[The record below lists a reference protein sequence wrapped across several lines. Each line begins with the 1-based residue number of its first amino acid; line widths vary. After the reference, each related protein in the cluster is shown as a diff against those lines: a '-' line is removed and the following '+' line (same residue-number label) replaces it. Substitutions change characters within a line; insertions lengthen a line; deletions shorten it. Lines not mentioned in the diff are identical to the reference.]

1 MRTRPRSSDGRCNQG
16 EMIRN
21 INTRELKKQKLKCNR
36 DPALN
41 AVYSQADTMTSG
53 EVAGDVVELSLENAI
68 S

>member
-1 MRTRPRSSDGRCNQG
+1 
-16 EMIRN
+16 MIRN
-21 INTRELKKQKLKCNR
+21 INKRELKKQKLKCNR